1 MGWDS
6 HRCRWDTKLT
16 VVQGED
22 IHAQLQALDH
32 SSLPSVLG
40 MFLCLFSSFD
50 SKLPFPI
57 MKSFFSPLLKKKKR
71 KRKAAVRIMSYYLK
85 CLFCSMYT

>member
-1 MGWDS
+1 VGWDS
-6 HRCRWDTKLT
+6 HRCRWDTKLR

-32 SSLPSVLG
+32 SSLPSVRG
-40 MFLCLFSSFD
+40 MFSCLFSSFH

-57 MKSFFSPLLKKKKR
+57 IKSSFSPLLKKKK
-71 KRKAAVRIMSYYLK
+71 KEKEKLLLGLCPI
-85 CLFCSMYT
+85 T